1 MCRHTYHTTNV
12 HTSGLCV
19 VRIRWELTLYS
30 RVRPFRTVGPI
41 VHLYICT
48 FVHLYI
54 SSLPCREVP
63 SSRTLCYG
71 RIPLLL
77 RKLLSYNR
85 CRFCTALH
93 KKTNFGYSF
102 FIFKD
107 RKNCGSV
114 FFIFKD
120 GKNFLNGFSFCF
132 YEIPPQFRIKLYGTV
147 FSVQF
152 FSKLGRP

>member
-1 MCRHTYHTTNV
+1 MRAN
-12 HTSGLCV
+12 SLLEWG
-19 VRIRWELTLYS
+19 RSARW
-30 RVRPFRTVGPI
+30 VP
-41 VHLYICT
+41 LYICT

-132 YEIPPQFRIKLYGTV
+132 YEIPPQFRIILYGTV

-152 FSKLGRP
+152 FSKLGRPKLDRPKNKLRILKKSALLL